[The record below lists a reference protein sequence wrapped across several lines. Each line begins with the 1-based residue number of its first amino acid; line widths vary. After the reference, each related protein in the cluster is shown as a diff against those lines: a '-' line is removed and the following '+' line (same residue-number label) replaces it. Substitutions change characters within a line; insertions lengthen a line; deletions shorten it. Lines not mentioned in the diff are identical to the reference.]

1 MKKRDWE
8 NGILSP
14 FFFFFLSILDKE
26 NFLGA
31 GCFARAFSQLPVK
44 GNPLASNQKVWQ
56 GEIAPQFFLWWPRKE
71 IQTWEKT
78 DLTVLSHPHNFSL
91 WSSSTW
97 GHDSQILDQVWSD
110 YNWRCHHR
118 ERIPATHKTWTNP
131 VSDKLIR
138 NLKNW
143 PM

>member
-56 GEIAPQFFLWWPRKE
+56 GEIAPQFFLW
-71 IQTWEKT
+71 
-78 DLTVLSHPHNFSL
+78 
-91 WSSSTW
+91 
-97 GHDSQILDQVWSD
+97 
-110 YNWRCHHR
+110 
-118 ERIPATHKTWTNP
+118 
-131 VSDKLIR
+131 
-138 NLKNW
+138 
-143 PM
+143 